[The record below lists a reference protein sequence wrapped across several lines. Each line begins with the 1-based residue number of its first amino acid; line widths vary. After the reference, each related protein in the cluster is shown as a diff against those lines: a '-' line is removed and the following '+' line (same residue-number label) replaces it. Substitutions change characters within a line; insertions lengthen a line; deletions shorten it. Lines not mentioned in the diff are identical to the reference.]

1 MRLKA
6 LWRNLTR
13 KRKVEAD
20 LDAEIHS
27 YRTMLAD
34 EKTSGG
40 LTPDEA
46 RRASLL
52 ELGGEEQV
60 KETVR
65 DVRSGAWLEGLGAEL
80 RQSLRGLRHAPALTI
95 LSISMLALG
104 IGGSTAVFSIFY
116 SALLRPL
123 PFRDVERVVQISET
137 RLSRGIDQAT
147 PAEAN
152 FWDVRALNHSFSEV
166 AAYHYGEA
174 NLTGMGPA
182 EKVDA
187 AEVSAG
193 FFRTLGVS
201 PVLGRDF
208 SYDDARNGWNAD
220 VALMGNKFWRS
231 RFGGDPSVVGRTLR
245 LNERAYTIVGVLPPG
260 EPWLGD
266 QLYLPFGYHADASR
280 GSWEFN
286 VIGRLRPGVSMAG
299 AHADLQRIAGVLA
312 QTYPAEC
319 QGMGFSLKPSS
330 TWVATDNTRLALRV
344 LLAAVGLLLLIACV
358 NVANLLLAR
367 GITRQREIA
376 VRTALGASRGRLVR
390 YIMMESALLSLSG
403 AVIGVGLAYVALRAV
418 QPLDMLGIPRLSG
431 AGLNPWVLGF
441 AALIA
446 LLTGLLSGLAPALQA
461 PATGI
466 ASALRDGD
474 RQTGSRGQHRLR
486 GTLVTAEVALSVLLL
501 VGAGLLIRSFT
512 RLTRLSL
519 GFQTESRLLFSVS
532 MPDSYAQ
539 KGVGKQFLDR
549 LFQRLSALPSVVAA
563 GAVNTRPMEGGDPGM
578 SIDSNSG
585 PHSSGTSTPPW
596 AGWRIVSPGYFR
608 AAGLTLVRGRVF
620 DENDKPVWEDDGK
633 PQGPRRV
640 ILSERLAKLIFGGD
654 DPVGKH
660 VALWK
665 GQSNLEAEVVGV
677 MADSRERG
685 LTAEPA
691 LTVYLPYGKNAL
703 PSEFIVHTRGNPL
716 ALAPA
721 VRSIVSSLDPN
732 VPIGDVR
739 SFEQVVQ
746 RSIVPQFFNT
756 VLLSLFG
763 GLALLLA
770 TSGIYGVLSYAMSR
784 RTSEIGL
791 RVALGATTASI
802 LQMTLSQGMKP
813 VLAGTVL
820 GVAGSL
826 ALSRYFAT
834 LLFDVKPFDVVTYCV
849 VVGLLLL
856 TALLAC
862 YLPGRRAVNTD
873 PATALRI
880 E

>member
-1 MRLKA
+1 MGLKA

-13 KRKVEAD
+13 KRKVEDD
-20 LDAEIHS
+20 LDAEINS
-27 YRTMLAD
+27 YREMLAD

-46 RRASLL
+46 RRESLL
-52 ELGGEEQV
+52 ELGGAEQV
-60 KETVR
+60 KESVR
-65 DVRSGAWLEGLGAEL
+65 DVRTGAWLEGVGAEL
-80 RQSLRGLRHAPALTI
+80 RQSFRGLRRAPALTI

-123 PFRDVERVVQISET
+123 PFRDAERVVEIFET
-137 RLSRGIDQAT
+137 RLNRGIDHAS
-147 PAEAN
+147 PSEAN
-152 FWDVRALNHSFSEV
+152 FWDVRALSHSFSEV

-174 NLTGMGPA
+174 NLTGTGPA
-182 EKVDA
+182 EKVTA
-187 AEVSAG
+187 AQVSAG

-201 PVLGRDF
+201 PMLGRDF
-208 SYDDARNGWNAD
+208 SYDDARNGWNND
-220 VALMGNKFWRS
+220 VVLIGHKFWKS
-231 RFGGDPSVVGRTLR
+231 RFGGDPKIVGQTLR
-245 LNERAYTIVGVLPPG
+245 LNEHAYTVVGVLPPG
-260 EPWLGD
+260 EPWLSD

-280 GSWEFN
+280 GSWEFS

-299 AHADLQRIAGVLA
+299 ARADLQRIAGVLA
-312 QTYPAEC
+312 QNYPTADKS
-319 QGMGFSLKPSS
+319 MGFLLNPSS
-330 TWVATDNTRLALRV
+330 TWVATDNTRRALWV
-344 LLAAVGLLLLIACV
+344 LLAAVSLLLLIACV

-376 VRTALGASRGRLVR
+376 VRTALGASLGRLVR
-390 YIMMESALLSLSG
+390 YVIMESALLSLFG
-403 AVIGVGLAYVALRAV
+403 AVIGIGLAYVALRAV
-418 QPLDMLGIPRLSG
+418 QPLDVIGIPRL
-431 AGLNPWVLGF
+431 ADANLNPWVLGF

-446 LLTGLLSGLAPALQA
+446 VLTGLLSGLAPALQA

-466 ASALRDGD
+466 ANALRDGD

-486 GTLVTAEVALSVLLL
+486 GVLVTTEVAISVLLL

-532 MPDSYAQ
+532 MPDSYAE

-549 LFQRLSALPSVVAA
+549 FFQQLSAVPSVEAA
-563 GAVNTRPMEGGDPGM
+563 GAVNARPVEGGDPGM
-578 SIDSNSG
+578 SIDSNFRPLSPG
-585 PHSSGTSTPPW
+585 SNTPPW
-596 AGWRIVSPGYFR
+596 AGWRIVSPGYFH
-608 AAGLTLVRGRVF
+608 AAGLALVRGRIF
-620 DENDKPVWEDDGK
+620 DENDKPVWGDQGK
-633 PQGPRRV
+633 LESPRRV
-640 ILSERLAKLIFGGD
+640 ILSDRLVKLIFGTN

-660 VALWK
+660 VTLWK
-665 GQSNLEAEVVGV
+665 GQSNLDAEVVGV

-691 LTVYLPYGKNAL
+691 LTVYIPYGKNAL
-703 PSEFIVHTRGNPL
+703 TSEFIVHTRGNPL
-716 ALAPA
+716 GLVPT
-721 VRSIVSSLDPN
+721 VRSIVSNLDPN
-732 VPIGDVR
+732 LPIGDVR

-746 RSIVPQFFNT
+746 RSVVPQFFNT

-770 TSGIYGVLSYAMSR
+770 TCGIYGVLSYAMSR

-791 RVALGATTASI
+791 RVALGASASSI

-834 LLFDVKPFDVVTYCV
+834 LLFDVKPFDAVTYCA